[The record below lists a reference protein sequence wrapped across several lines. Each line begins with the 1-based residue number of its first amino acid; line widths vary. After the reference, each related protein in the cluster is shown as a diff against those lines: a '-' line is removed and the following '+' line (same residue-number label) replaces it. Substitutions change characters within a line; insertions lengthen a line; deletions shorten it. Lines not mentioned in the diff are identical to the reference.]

1 MINKFYSI
9 FLIPV
14 AIVSAEF
21 FNSSINYFASNELR
35 DADIQKSS
43 PINNILLS
51 LEGDSP
57 NIKIVLSEIPSDTKY
72 DVKTYSFEN
81 YITDDLVKIKF
92 YIKNNIKPIT
102 AQSLSIP
109 ESGFRTISIKG
120 SNDALILSITPTNN
134 TKIND
139 PKLIF
144 KNNKVFI
151 HFPEIEISEANQ
163 KSSNPFQLNEI
174 KQISITN
181 NKAMPKAPPLG
192 DIAVGTSF
200 INNPNLVNIKGPNVS
215 LVFKNTPAKEAI
227 EYLIS
232 QTDYGFVY
240 VQDDPTFKDQS
251 VKSTASLF
259 NEPTSQSFNQP
270 LSNRSSEE
278 LGSSDDKTSDA
289 QRYLTLSIKDQP
301 YEVAFNTVLMASGLQ
316 ATIQNNIVY
325 VGPSVRERIFL
336 NRVSRIYR
344 LNQTTANAAAS
355 YLANLG
361 AKVSTT
367 STVTTAVSSG
377 QSESDRVAGSDASS
391 TTTNSTE
398 TKIQVYGASSGPLLG
413 LTVTTDD
420 RLQTITLLG
429 SPQLINV
436 AEGYIKQLDLR
447 QRQVALTVKI
457 LDINIS
463 DGNTFNNSW
472 AYKTGNKFIVNAGGK
487 LLGAFGAFLPPN
499 QDDFDIANTIRE
511 NPGSAGTQTYSD
523 QSVVDFLQAS
533 IASENTKI
541 LASPTLILNEFP
553 GKTGGDTV
561 TFEDVTTALTAG
573 TIGRSYG
580 NEAFIIVGS
589 QVPVNCEVEAESSVP
604 TFEYGIVGL
613 TFGARVLRIDD
624 NGYVTFSISPAVSV
638 PGGTEA
644 LQGCGD
650 ITLLAT
656 RRLDSGSIRIRDGNT
671 LILTGVLNSTD
682 VETVTKFPILGDL
695 PILGRL
701 FRNTFSTK
709 EQRELVILVTPQII
723 QDADQNISTNN
734 LGYNPQSSEIEK
746 LIQED

>member
-9 FLIPV
+9 LLIPF
-14 AIVSAEF
+14 AIVSSEF
-21 FNSSINYFASNELR
+21 FNSSFNYVASNDLR
-35 DADIQKSS
+35 NVIIDQNSE
-43 PINNILLS
+43 NNDVLLS

-57 NIKIVLSEIPSDTKY
+57 NMKIVLSEIPSDTTFK
-72 DVKTYSFEN
+72 N
-81 YITDDLVKIKF
+81 HITDEFVEVRLF
-92 YIKNNIKPIT
+92 LKNTTKPIT
-102 AQSLSIP
+102 SQSLSIP
-109 ESGFRTISIKG
+109 EAGLKTISIKG
-120 SNDALILSITPTNN
+120 SNGELILSIIPTLN
-134 TKIND
+134 TKINN
-139 PKLIF
+139 PNIIF

-151 HFPEIEISEANQ
+151 DFPDLELSKANQ
-163 KSSNPFQLNEI
+163 KLNNPFQVNEI
-174 KQISITN
+174 KKISDPN
-181 NKAMPKAPPLG
+181 NKNIPKAPPLG

-200 INNPNLVNIKGPNVS
+200 INNPNLINIKGPNVS
-215 LVFKNTPAKEAI
+215 LVFKNTPAREAI

-240 VQDDPTFKDQS
+240 VQDDPTFQDQS
-251 VKSTASLF
+251 SSST
-259 NEPTSQSFNQP
+259 PTFSSAQESQTFNQGISSSRTEE
-270 LSNRSSEE
+270 LESSEE
-278 LGSSDDKTSDA
+278 KTSDA
-289 QRYLTLSIKDQP
+289 QRYITLSIKDQP
-301 YEVAFNTVLMASGLQ
+301 YDVAFNTLLMASGLQ

-336 NRVSRIYR
+336 NRISRVYR

-367 STVTTAVSSG
+367 STITTAVSSG
-377 QSESDRVAGSDASS
+377 QSESDRVAGSETSS

-413 LTVTTDD
+413 LMVTTDD

-429 SPQLINV
+429 SPQLVDV
-436 AEGYIKQLDLR
+436 AENYIKQLDLR

-472 AYKTGNKFIVNAGGK
+472 AFRTGNQFIVNSGGK
-487 LLGAFGAFLPPN
+487 LLGAFGNLLPPN
-499 QDDFDIANTIRE
+499 EDDFLVANTPTD
-511 NPGSAGTQTYSD
+511 NPVKRSYD
-523 QSVVDFLQAS
+523 NQSIVDFLQAS

-541 LASPTLILNEFP
+541 LASPTLILNEYP

-589 QVPVNCEVEAESSVP
+589 QVPVNCEVEEESTVP
-604 TFEYGIVGL
+604 TFEYGISGL

-638 PGGTEA
+638 SGGSRT
-644 LQGCGD
+644 LQGCGE

-682 VETVTKFPILGDL
+682 METVTKFPILGDIPL
-695 PILGRL
+695 LGRL
-701 FRNTFSTK
+701 FRNSSSTK
-709 EQRELVILVTPQII
+709 EQRELVILVTPQIVKDSYEDI
-723 QDADQNISTNN
+723 TMNNPGYIPKSPEIKKMINQD
-734 LGYNPQSSEIEK
+734 
-746 LIQED
+746 

>member
-9 FLIPV
+9 LIIPF
-14 AIVSAEF
+14 AIVSSEF
-21 FNSSINYFASNELR
+21 LSSSINSVASNDLSAVVN
-35 DADIQKSS
+35 DQKSQK
-43 PINNILLS
+43 NNVLLS
-51 LEGDSP
+51 LKTDSS
-57 NIKIVLSEIPSDTKY
+57 NMKIVLSEIPSDTK
-72 DVKTYSFEN
+72 FEN
-81 YITDDLVKIKF
+81 YITDNLIEVRLF
-92 YIKNNIKPIT
+92 LKNTIKPIT
-102 AQSLSIP
+102 PQSLSFP
-109 ESGFRTISIKG
+109 EAGLKTISIKS
-120 SNDALILSITPTNN
+120 SNGELILSIIPTHN
-134 TKIND
+134 TKIN
-139 PKLIF
+139 
-144 KNNKVFI
+144 N
-151 HFPEIEISEANQ
+151 PEIILKDNKAFIDLPNLKVSEVRQ
-163 KSSNPFQLNEI
+163 KLNNPFQLNEI
-174 KQISITN
+174 KKTSASKKRSI
-181 NKAMPKAPPLG
+181 PKPPPLG

-215 LVFKNTPAKEAI
+215 MVFKNTPAREAI

-232 QTDYGFVY
+232 QTEYGFVY

-251 VKSTASLF
+251 ANSTPTLF
-259 NEPTSQSFNQP
+259 NEQASQRFNQP
-270 LSNRSSEE
+270 ISNSNTEE
-278 LGSSDDKTSDA
+278 IGSSDEKTSDA
-289 QRYLTLSIKDQP
+289 QRYITLSIKDQAFD
-301 YEVAFNTVLMASGLQ
+301 VAFNTLLMASGLQ

-336 NRVSRIYR
+336 NRISRVYR
-344 LNQTTANAAAS
+344 LNQTTASAAAS

-361 AKVSTT
+361 AKVSIT

-377 QSESDRVAGSDASS
+377 QSESDRVAGSETSS

-398 TKIQVYGASSGPLLG
+398 TKIQVYGASAGPLLG
-413 LTVTTDD
+413 LMATTDD

-429 SPQLINV
+429 SPQLVDV

-472 AYKTGNKFIVNAGGK
+472 AFKTGNQFIVNSGGK
-487 LLGAFGAFLPPN
+487 LLGAFGNLLPPN
-499 QDDFDIANTIRE
+499 EDDFLVSSTPTT
-511 NPGSAGTQTYSD
+511 NPVKTPYD
-523 QSVVDFLQAS
+523 NQSIVDFLQAS

-541 LASPTLILNEFP
+541 LASPTLILNEYP

-589 QVPVNCEVEAESSVP
+589 QVPVNCEVEEESTVP
-604 TFEYGIVGL
+604 TFEYGISGL

-638 PGGTEA
+638 SGGTRT

-682 VETVTKFPILGDL
+682 QETVTKFPILGDL
-695 PILGRL
+695 PLLGRL
-701 FRNTFSTK
+701 FRNSSSNK

-723 QDADQNISTNN
+723 KDSYQDVSMNN
-734 LGYNPQSSEIEK
+734 SGYIPKSSEIKK
-746 LIQED
+746 LINQD

>member
-9 FLIPV
+9 LLIPF
-14 AIVSAEF
+14 AIVSTEF
-21 FNSSINYFASNELR
+21 FNSSINFVASNDLS
-35 DADIQKSS
+35 DVVTSKNLQD
-43 PINNILLS
+43 NDILLS
-51 LEGDSP
+51 VEGNSP
-57 NIKIVLSEIPSDTKY
+57 NINIVLSEIPSDTK
-72 DVKTYSFEN
+72 FEN
-81 YITDDLVKIKF
+81 YITDDVIEIKLFLKDNVKS
-92 YIKNNIKPIT
+92 IT
-102 AQSLSIP
+102 SQSLSIP
-109 ESGFRTISIKG
+109 EAGFKIISIKG
-120 SNDALILSITPTNN
+120 SNDQLIISIIPTKNTEINN
-134 TKIND
+134 

-144 KNNKVFI
+144 ENNKVFI
-151 HFPEIEISEANQ
+151 NFPKIKISEANQ
-163 KSSNPFQLNEI
+163 KVTNPFQLNQI
-174 KQISITN
+174 KQLSDS
-181 NKAMPKAPPLG
+181 NKRIMPKAPPLG
-192 DIAVGTSF
+192 EIAIGTSF
-200 INNPNLVNIKGPNVS
+200 IDNPNLVNIKGPKVS

-251 VKSTASLF
+251 ATSTPTLF
-259 NEPTSQSFNQP
+259 NEPTSQAFNQT
-270 LSNRSSEE
+270 LSNNSTEE
-278 LGSSDDKTSDA
+278 LGSSENKNLDS
-289 QRYLTLSIKDQP
+289 QRYITLSIKDQP
-301 YEVAFNTVLMASGLQ
+301 YDVAFNTVLMASGLQ

-336 NRVSRIYR
+336 NRISRVYR

-377 QSESDRVAGSDASS
+377 QSESGRVAGSDTSS

-463 DGNTFNNSW
+463 DGNSFNNSW
-472 AYKTGNKFIVNAGGK
+472 AFKTGNQFIVNSGGK
-487 LLGAFGAFLPPN
+487 LLGAFGNFLPPD
-499 QDDFDIANTIRE
+499 QDDFDIASTVRT
-511 NPGSAGTQTYSD
+511 NPGGESYD
-523 QSVVDFLQAS
+523 NQSVVDFLQAS
-533 IASENTKI
+533 ISSENTKI
-541 LASPTLILNEFP
+541 LASPTLILNEYP

-589 QVPVNCEVEAESSVP
+589 QVPVNCEVEEESSVP

-638 PGGTEA
+638 AGGTEPLA
-644 LQGCGD
+644 GCGK

-682 VETVTKFPILGDL
+682 VEQVTKLPILGDL
-695 PILGRL
+695 PLLGRL
-701 FRNTFSTK
+701 FRNSVSSK

-723 QDADQNISTNN
+723 NDSDQAITMNN
-734 LGYNPQSSEIEK
+734 FGYNPDFPEMKK
-746 LIQED
+746 LLQQD